1 MRIPKLL
8 RWIVYVVGG
17 LIAVIIVIVA
27 VLSLVQIPIDLT
39 KHKGAVEAVAS
50 RTLGRSLKIDGKVQ
64 VTTSL
69 WPTFEIEGV
78 RLGNPKG
85 FQTGDFAQ
93 MKSAKIQVAV
103 LPLLLTK
110 IHIQEF
116 SVKGLAVALVE
127 NKEGAVNW
135 SSQVTKDATPEAQK
149 QKKPEAEEGELKL
162 ASDSLVVKRLTLQ
175 DMRVSYQDRSM
186 AEPLEFKIDECTG
199 AALAGKPFTLSMKG
213 TLLKELFSTTVKA
226 ASLEEL
232 LSENRSWMEIQTEI
246 AKTQFQVKGNID
258 LSQALRTL
266 KVKSS
271 VRGERLD
278 SLNELLK
285 VDLPPFKGYG
295 AGGLLLMQKGRID
308 LSDFEIYVGKS
319 KLVGKMTID
328 NTGSR
333 PVAAIDLDAPMI
345 QLNDF
350 DLGDWSPEK
359 GDSKTP
365 SQQEARSKESG
376 AEVLKEEKKA
386 PDAKAGGDEK
396 LAEVFSPEVLG
407 SFDAQIKVQVEK
419 VLSGAD
425 ELGSGLLTATLKQGR
440 ISIDPVKLNIPGG
453 SFFFATSVKPGR
465 ESSEAS
471 VRATMENFDFGVL
484 ARRADPQTDMGGT
497 LNLDV
502 DLKSSARSFDELLAN
517 SNGYFDFSARPENLR
532 AGIIDLW
539 AVNVIAAIASKDEK
553 NASKINCLI
562 GRWIMEDGMLRPD
575 AFVID
580 TSKIRICGKG
590 QVDFKKEHID
600 LKVAPTAKK
609 PEFFSLATPLEVKG
623 QFSDFGVGIQA
634 GGLFGTAITFV
645 TSPVHVPLR
654 MLAGEGLPE
663 EGGDVCNM
671 SIGPEDRPTKPPS
684 GCR

>member
-1 MRIPKLL
+1 MPVPKFV
-8 RWIVYVVGG
+8 RWIAYVVGG
-17 LIAVIIVIVA
+17 LIAIILVVVV

-39 KHKGAVEAVAS
+39 KQKGAIEAVAS
-50 RTLGRSLKIDGKVQ
+50 RSLGRSLKIDGKVQ

-69 WPTFEIEGV
+69 WPAFKIEGV

-85 FQTGDFAQ
+85 FETGDFAQ
-93 MKSAKIQVAV
+93 MKFAKIQVAV

-116 SVKGLAVALVE
+116 SVKGLAVTLLE

-135 SSQVTKDATPEAQK
+135 SSQVAKDSTPEPQK
-149 QKKPEAEEGELKL
+149 QKRPEAEEGEPKL
-162 ASDSLVVKRLTLQ
+162 ASDSLVVRKLTLK
-175 DMRVSYQDRSM
+175 DITVTYRDRSM
-186 AEPLEFKIDECTG
+186 AKPYQFTIEECSG
-199 AALAGKPFTLSMKG
+199 AALPRKPFTLSMKG
-213 TLLKELFSTTVKA
+213 KLLKEVFSTTVKA
-226 ASLEEL
+226 GSLEQL
-232 LSENRSWMEIQTEI
+232 IRENRSWMEIQTEI
-246 AKTQFQVKGNID
+246 AKTHFQVKGDID

-278 SLNELLK
+278 SLNGLLK
-285 VDLPPFKGYG
+285 VDLPPLKNYG
-295 AGGLLLMQKGRID
+295 AGGLLLLQKGRID

-328 NTGSR
+328 NTGSL
-333 PVAAIDLDAPMI
+333 PVTAIDLDAPMI

-350 DLGDWSPEK
+350 DLGDWSPEN

-365 SQQEARSKESG
+365 TQQEAKSKESVS
-376 AEVLKEEKKA
+376 EVAKEEKKA
-386 PDAKAGGDEK
+386 PSVKAGEADQ
-396 LAEVFSPEVLG
+396 LANVFSPEVLG
-407 SFDAQIKVQVEK
+407 SFEAQMKVQVEK
-419 VLSGAD
+419 ALSGAD
-425 ELGSGLLTATLKQGR
+425 ELGSGSLTATLKQGR

-465 ESSEAS
+465 EASEAS

-484 ARRADPQTDMGGT
+484 ARRADPQTDMGGS
-497 LNLDV
+497 LNLNV

-517 SNGYFDFSARPENLR
+517 GNGYLDFSARPENLR

-553 NASKINCLI
+553 DASKINCLI
-562 GRWIMEDGMLRPD
+562 GRWSMKDGMLKPD
-575 AFVID
+575 VFVID

-590 QVDFKKEHID
+590 QVDFKKEQIS

-623 QFSDFGVGIQA
+623 QFSDFGLGIQA

-645 TSPVHVPLR
+645 TSPLHVPLR

-663 EGGDVCNM
+663 DGGDVCSM
-671 SIGPEDRPTKPPS
+671 SIGPEDRSTKPPK